1 MVRQLKGRGCVHL
14 ERFHPH
20 QTEKDSVRRGC
31 KGLTSSCCDF
41 KLCIGKACLS
51 FDEFEILPGK
61 SCSPLPCGCG
71 ALGSMS
77 RSAFCSVW
85 TRCMQHQPWSF
96 LCSEHSFAT
105 DAKSSCTCGKVEV
118 KSPFKN
124 KIRHQ
129 LTSRYHS
136 YRFLWGKGTVRCVPL
151 LKSCAGRNR
160 ECKMFVYFAVPV
172 QR

>member
-1 MVRQLKGRGCVHL
+1 MVLCEICGAEALQILFGSFTVRRIFVSESFHLKYLLKTECEANEQTKPCSEAQNSIPSSGMVRQLKGRGCVHL

-41 KLCIGKACLS
+41 KLCIGKVCLS
-51 FDEFEILPGK
+51 FDELEILPGK

-85 TRCMQHQPWSF
+85 TRCMQLQPWSF

-105 DAKSSCTCGKVEV
+105 DAKS
-118 KSPFKN
+118 
-124 KIRHQ
+124 
-129 LTSRYHS
+129 
-136 YRFLWGKGTVRCVPL
+136 
-151 LKSCAGRNR
+151 
-160 ECKMFVYFAVPV
+160 
-172 QR
+172 